1 MLVMMVSEVASSVPI
16 CQCRDNVA
24 TMSSGSMKGH
34 DIATEP
40 AYFIVTELPSYT
52 EQGNDHNTK
61 RLFIEDEKIVYSQS
75 QVRAKV
81 SWIMH
86 LQTPL

>member
-1 MLVMMVSEVASSVPI
+1 MMVSEVASSVPII

-75 QVRAKV
+75 QVRGKV
-81 SWIMH
+81 SYNTLDH
-86 LQTPL
+86 ASPPL